1 MAALAD
7 ATRPATRAA
16 AGGSII
22 DIRSLSLA
30 FPGQGGPTLVLE
42 HLDLSVE
49 AGSFLAIVGA
59 SGVGKSTLLRV
70 IAGLAAP
77 STGSV
82 EVHTSPDPGR
92 LPFGFVFQDARL
104 LPWRS
109 VGRNVAYGVE
119 RLALPAAEKRDR
131 VEQGLVLVGLS
142 DLAGRYPHALS
153 GGQRQRVA
161 IARALAV
168 KPDILL
174 MDEPFGALD
183 AITRASLQ
191 DELTRVREA
200 TGCTIV
206 FVTHDVDEAVYLA
219 DRVVTLAGRPA
230 RAASDRAV
238 TAPRPRRRGDPAAA
252 RLAEAVTASLNANE
266 GEIAG
271 AGI

>member
-1 MAALAD
+1 MAALAG
-7 ATRPATRAA
+7 APRAA

-22 DIRSLSLA
+22 DIRGLSLA
-30 FPGQGGPTLVLE
+30 FPGPAGPTRVLE
-42 HLDLSVE
+42 GLDLSVE

-70 IAGLAAP
+70 VAGLAAP
-77 STGSV
+77 SSGSV
-82 EVHTSPDPGR
+82 EVHTRRDPGR

-104 LPWRS
+104 LPWRN
-109 VGRNVAYGVE
+109 VGRNVAYGIE
-119 RLALPAAEKRDR
+119 RLALSNEEKSRR
-131 VEQGLVLVGLS
+131 VEEGLALVGLS

-168 KPDILL
+168 RPDILL

-200 TGCTIV
+200 TGCTIL

-230 RAASDRAV
+230 RAASDREVA
-238 TAPRPRRRGDPAAA
+238 APRPRRRGDAGAA
-252 RLAEAVTASLNANE
+252 RLAEAVTASLNADE
-266 GEIAG
+266 GETAG